1 MTASG
6 LGLLMIYT
14 SLLKDSVGTGLTD
27 GFPPGGVDAHDVCL
41 NLHCFL
47 GQLFTP
53 GIGQSICQEASL

>member
-14 SLLKDSVGTGLTD
+14 SLLKDNVGTGLTD

-41 NLHCFL
+41 NLHCLL